1 VKLYYFIV
9 APNPTRVRLYL
20 AEKGIEI
27 ELVLVNLREGEHK
40 SPEHLARN
48 RFGKLPVLELDDGSF
63 LTESAAIMEYLEELY
78 PDPPMLGVTAAE
90 KARAR
95 ELHRICDISVLI
107 PVARTVHATNSP
119 LGSPPVPEVAE
130 AAREWMVPALEFLDE
145 RLADH
150 AFVDGDRPGMA
161 GCTLFAGLG
170 FGQVFGVTPE
180 GSYPNIDRW
189 REKLAQRESVKS
201 L

>member
-27 ELVLVNLREGEHK
+27 EQVLVNLREGEHK

-48 RFGKLPVLELDDGSF
+48 RFGKLPVLELDDGSY
-63 LTESAAIMEYLEELY
+63 LTESAAIMEYLDELH
-78 PDPPMLGVTAAE
+78 PDPPLLGRTPE
-90 KARAR
+90 ERAR
-95 ELHRICDISVLI
+95 GRDRHRICDVGVLMNI
-107 PVARTVHATNSP
+107 GRAVHATNSP
-119 LGSPPVPEVAE
+119 MGLPPCPEVAE
-130 AAREWMVPALEFLDE
+130 SARETMVPALEFLDE
-145 RLADH
+145 RLAAH
-150 AFVDGDRPGMA
+150 AFVDGARPGMA
-161 GCTLFAGLG
+161 DCTLFAGLG

-189 REKLAQRESVKS
+189 RGDFAQRESVKS